1 MSRRTLQSRGFTLIE
16 VMVALAILS
25 VSLVTLSEINA
36 GAIAMHS
43 YSKKLNVATLLA
55 KTKMLEI
62 ETLLDEKGLP
72 AEGENISPS
81 DGNFEEEGFAN
92 YKWKVE
98 VVAPKSENLDATKIM
113 NMVMGG
119 GDASSGSGGRPDPGV
134 AGAGLAGLL
143 GGASPSG
150 SGPSPAGAMGGLG
163 GLMSGAI
170 GPQAQLMVTQITR
183 MVREVRLTVSWMDGK
198 VPQEFTVVE
207 HIVSMGPTGGLRNN
221 AAQTT
226 KDPNLNIPADD

>member
-1 MSRRTLQSRGFTLIE
+1 MTRRIAHSRGFTLIE

-25 VSLVTLSEINA
+25 VSLVVLAELNA

-43 YSKKLNVATLLA
+43 YAKKLNVATLLA
-55 KTKMLEI
+55 KTKMLEV
-62 ETLLDEKGLP
+62 ESFLDEKGLP

-81 DGNFEEEGFAN
+81 DGNFEDQGFPN

-98 VVAPKSENLDATKIM
+98 VVAPKSENLDATKLM

-119 GDASSGSGGRPDPGV
+119 GDSSGGKPDPGA
-134 AGAGLAGLL
+134 AGAGIAGLL
-143 GGASPSG
+143 GGASG
-150 SGPSPAGAMGGLG
+150 AGGPAAAGGLG
-163 GLMSGAI
+163 GGLGGMLSGAI
-170 GPQAQLMVTQITR
+170 APQAQMMISQITK

-207 HIVSMGPTGGLRNN
+207 HIVSMGPAGAARTNQ
-221 AAQTT
+221 AQTT

>member
-1 MSRRTLQSRGFTLIE
+1 MTRRIAQSRGFTLIE
-16 VMVALAILS
+16 VMIALAILS
-25 VSLVTLSEINA
+25 VSLVVLAELNA

-43 YSKKLNVATLLA
+43 YAKKLNVATLLA
-55 KTKMLEI
+55 KTKMLEV
-62 ETLLDEKGLP
+62 ESFLDEKGLP

-81 DGNFEEEGFAN
+81 DGTFEEQGFPN

-98 VVAPKSENLDATKIM
+98 VVAPKSENLDATKLM

-119 GDASSGSGGRPDPGV
+119 GDSAGGSKPEPGA
-134 AGAGLAGLL
+134 AGAGLAGML
-143 GGASPSG
+143 GGAMPG
-150 SGPSPAGAMGGLG
+150 GGAGGLG
-163 GLMSGAI
+163 GGLGGMLSGAI
-170 GPQAQLMVTQITR
+170 APQAQLMITQITR

-207 HIVSMGPTGGLRNN
+207 HIVSMGPSGAARTNQ
-221 AAQTT
+221 AQTT